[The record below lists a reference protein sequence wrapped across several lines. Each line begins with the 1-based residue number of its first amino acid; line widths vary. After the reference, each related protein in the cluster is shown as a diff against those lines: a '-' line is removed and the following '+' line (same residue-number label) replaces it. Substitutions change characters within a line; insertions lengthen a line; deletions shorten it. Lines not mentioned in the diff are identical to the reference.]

1 MTAPVWIMG
10 VDPGLA
16 SCGWA
21 VLRCAR
27 GTATVVA
34 TGCVT
39 TTPSDGSDIARAV
52 SIGEWLRKVM
62 MHHAVDEVVTEAWRH
77 YAGSASKESHPTTK
91 AHEIGLVIGAVAMAA
106 REEQAEHV
114 EGLRAQDWRVRL
126 GLSRS
131 ASKAEAQAR
140 VRVALGLPKVI
151 RPQHASDAAA
161 VALCRARS
169 RAVSR

>member
-27 GTATVVA
+27 GTVALVA
-34 TGCVT
+34 TGCVAT
-39 TTPSDGSDIARAV
+39 ASSEGSDIERAV
-52 SIGEWLRKVM
+52 SIGVALRRVM
-62 MHHAVDEVVTEAWRH
+62 MEHAVDEVVTEAWRH
-77 YAGSASKESHPTTK
+77 YAGSATTEG
-91 AHEIGLVIGAVAMAA
+91 HTLGLVIGAVAMAA

-114 EGLRAQDWRVRL
+114 EGLRAQDWRTTL

-131 ASKAEAQAR
+131 ATKAEAQAR

-169 RAVSR
+169 RPARVVSR